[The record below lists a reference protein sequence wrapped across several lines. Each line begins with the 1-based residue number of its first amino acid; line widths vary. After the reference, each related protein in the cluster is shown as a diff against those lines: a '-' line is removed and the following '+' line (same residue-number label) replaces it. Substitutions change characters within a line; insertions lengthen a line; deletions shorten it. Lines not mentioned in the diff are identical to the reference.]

1 LSLIGAG
8 SVMFSSTHLA
18 LILGASR
25 ICYVGFDW
33 KVNKH
38 YYDEEPYRSELLT
51 QLDFLL
57 DKYKDWP
64 FAIGSINDFLNIN
77 IYPRQI
83 PGAWFPPDS
92 TYPGLETQ
100 APEQKSI
107 LTTLFSMLNDYQVEP
122 ISTYQ
127 NSIITDIG
135 AKYIPLEELV

>member
-1 LSLIGAG
+1 MALVCCPPCRFLI
-8 SVMFSSTHLA
+8 
-18 LILGASR
+18 
-25 ICYVGFDW
+25 
-33 KVNKH
+33 
-38 YYDEEPYRSELLT
+38 
-51 QLDFLL
+51 
-57 DKYKDWP
+57 
-64 FAIGSINDFLNIN
+64 
-77 IYPRQI
+77 
-83 PGAWFPPDS
+83 GAWFPPDS